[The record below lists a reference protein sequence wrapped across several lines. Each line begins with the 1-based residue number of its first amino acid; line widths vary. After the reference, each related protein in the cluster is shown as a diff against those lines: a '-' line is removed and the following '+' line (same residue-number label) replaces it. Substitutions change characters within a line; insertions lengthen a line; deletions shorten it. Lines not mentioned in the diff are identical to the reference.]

1 MQEVQK
7 KLDEKL
13 VEQAYNDKE
22 ESKKN
27 ETFETHSVINMDI
40 VPTPQEIKE
49 HYEKISHT
57 NTFS

>member
-40 VPTPQEIKE
+40 VPTP
-49 HYEKISHT
+49 
-57 NTFS
+57 